1 MAKRKAIDSTS
12 SSSSSRGTE
21 SLASHPSPRDVY
33 PRTFFSA
40 VLAAYILGLAT
51 TVLVM
56 HHFQAAQ
63 PALLYLSPACV
74 GAVALVAAVQ
84 GEFKEVWKWS
94 DGEDDDDEQA
104 GQEALDVDALPD
116 ATVDERYLTGKAT
129 EATFVADEEDDS
141 WMRNEDEQD
150 KQPRRRKA
158 ASKTKRK

>member
-84 GEFKEVWKWS
+84 GELKEVWKWS
-94 DGEDDDDEQA
+94 DGEDDDDEQTE
-104 GQEALDVDALPD
+104 QEVLDVDALPD

-129 EATFVADEEDDS
+129 LVADEEDDS

-158 ASKTKRK
+158 ASKGKRK